1 MEEMR
6 FLRQKISMLELG
18 FIFIFARVQG
28 ITWPFLMLAPLP
40 AVGTIIDLPGRCA
53 LAALQLGNVKGKFTA
68 TTVGN
73 KKKY

>member
-1 MEEMR
+1 
-6 FLRQKISMLELG
+6 
-18 FIFIFARVQG
+18 
-28 ITWPFLMLAPLP
+28 MLAPLP